1 MLIEHPRI
9 FDAYPSLT
17 RLPARLL
24 ARIQSELRPVG
35 AADGHEFF
43 NVGDSCPALLLL
55 VSGAVRVLKPLP
67 SGRAMPLYKLGP
79 GEFCVLSVS
88 CLLGDVLY
96 PAAGR
101 AAGKVVGAALPK
113 ALFRTL
119 VDEEP
124 TFRNEVFSVF
134 ASRLCSLLTLIE
146 EMARTRL
153 DERLADLLISR
164 GPVIH
169 ATHQGLAD
177 ELGTAR
183 EVVSRILE
191 HFEDNGLV
199 RLRRARVDILDARH
213 LARLYDRVGTG
224 S

>member
-17 RLPARLL
+17 QLSARLL
-24 ARIQSELRPVG
+24 ARIQSELQPVG
-35 AADGHEFF
+35 AVDGHEFF
-43 NVGDSCPALLLL
+43 NVGDNCPALLLL
-55 VSGAVRVLKPLP
+55 ASGTVRVLKPLP

-101 AAGKVVGAALPK
+101 AASKVIGAALPK

-119 VDEEP
+119 VDEDP
-124 TFRNEVFSVF
+124 TFRNVVFSLF
-134 ASRLCSLLTLIE
+134 ASRLCSLLALIE

-153 DERLADLLISR
+153 DERLADLLVSR

-191 HFEDNGLV
+191 HFEDSGLV

-213 LARLYDRVGTG
+213 LARLYDRAVTG